1 MDKQKHL
8 KTLSSQ
14 SFLIA
19 VLFSACVNQIETEI
33 VKESSIPINFSA
45 GIKQAVSI
53 RVTDAGFENGDK
65 IGLFA
70 TLTGTSLGTE
80 RYIDNLSLEYN
91 SILVP
96 EKTVFY
102 PEGNAALDFTAY
114 YPYQQDGL
122 QTGSTVLPISVQTD
136 QSTAKNHSAS
146 DFLVA
151 TQNNISSSNEVV
163 SLSFRHRLSKLKV
176 TLVPQEGENLEEML
190 KSSPK
195 IVASGFFTKADYDL
209 ISGEISNTSAAADII
224 ASGKWTQA
232 DETLVGKEIIVIPQ
246 HADAD
251 NQSIIIEWNGGIYT
265 CPISKIDLESNT
277 QRVIKIAISQAD
289 HTLAGIVGE
298 IESWGTETTQEDG
311 KGDLQTNEI
320 HTSALS
326 FNTSNIY
333 RIYHQG
339 RAIAEICKEYL
350 QAENAPIA
358 SQAIVVYPVMNE
370 RTDLTAG
377 TVLQLCGESRN
388 LHGGTASWD
397 TAANTLTYTAGT
409 SAPIEKFYI
418 SKSGK
423 IITAT
428 NLEETQSVNISK
440 YVLHDVRQ
448 SKSQAYAL
456 VKIGTQYWMREELKA
471 TCYQDGTEIKR
482 QTTLTDHS
490 ETGYYLSDEYGF
502 YFYNGETLLKG
513 NLAPQGWRVPQTEDW
528 KKMQTYLKDEAAL
541 LKAGTWELLEGKGT
555 LAAVSNLTGFNAYP
569 IGMWRESG
577 HKIDNYMTGYWTLDE
592 EEGGKVIPAQTI
604 FLTADAP
611 QFVFSDSQA
620 SGKNYLK
627 VISIRCIK
635 E

>member
-45 GIKQAVSI
+45 GIKQAVST

-326 FNTSNIY
+326 FNTSNI
-333 RIYHQG
+333 
-339 RAIAEICKEYL
+339 
-350 QAENAPIA
+350 
-358 SQAIVVYPVMNE
+358 
-370 RTDLTAG
+370 
-377 TVLQLCGESRN
+377 
-388 LHGGTASWD
+388 
-397 TAANTLTYTAGT
+397 
-409 SAPIEKFYI
+409 
-418 SKSGK
+418 
-423 IITAT
+423 
-428 NLEETQSVNISK
+428 
-440 YVLHDVRQ
+440 
-448 SKSQAYAL
+448 
-456 VKIGTQYWMREELKA
+456 
-471 TCYQDGTEIKR
+471 
-482 QTTLTDHS
+482 
-490 ETGYYLSDEYGF
+490 
-502 YFYNGETLLKG
+502 
-513 NLAPQGWRVPQTEDW
+513 
-528 KKMQTYLKDEAAL
+528 
-541 LKAGTWELLEGKGT
+541 
-555 LAAVSNLTGFNAYP
+555 
-569 IGMWRESG
+569 
-577 HKIDNYMTGYWTLDE
+577 
-592 EEGGKVIPAQTI
+592 
-604 FLTADAP
+604 
-611 QFVFSDSQA
+611 
-620 SGKNYLK
+620 
-627 VISIRCIK
+627 
-635 E
+635 